1 MARAMEPA
9 PSPPEAGYRGCHS
22 PVTRL
27 LPSLG
32 CRAAAL
38 SGGAVPH
45 LSRSRFSLC
54 ARPRA
59 ARSPTRF
66 LPNYCQ
72 ALRARRGRRR
82 VEGKASGAVSQ
93 GNLSPELSSSPRWD
107 ASSASSLETS
117 HPALRVLLPA
127 LRPYGDS
134 HKQGPEP
141 RPGAEGAARR
151 SSKEEQ
157 RNSPVLQSTGG
168 RGVRGGTIPPA
179 HTPVW
184 AVSAEEPCRRHFS
197 PHPLWYKPKQLSA
210 LHIFPCNLSLRYT
223 SDLLISQMGKG
234 SSAKL

>member
-1 MARAMEPA
+1 MSLTGDKAASIPGLQSCGSVGRSCPTFEQAPLFLGPLEAPHV
-9 PSPPEAGYRGCHS
+9 PSPITAKPEE
-22 PVTRL
+22 P
-27 LPSLG
+27 
-32 CRAAAL
+32 
-38 SGGAVPH
+38 GGEGGGWKGK
-45 LSRSRFSLC
+45 
-54 ARPRA
+54 
-59 ARSPTRF
+59 
-66 LPNYCQ
+66 
-72 ALRARRGRRR
+72 RRGRFHR
-82 VEGKASGAVSQ
+82 ETSP
-93 GNLSPELSSSPRWD
+93 LSCRAPRAGMPAALPHWKRTT
-107 ASSASSLETS
+107 LS

-184 AVSAEEPCRRHFS
+184 AVSAEEQCRRHFS